1 MKKSLSLTVFP
12 CALLGALSSAPSI
25 ALDWSLEAGIE
36 GRRFIEEAA
45 YPKQVDDQWSLSL
58 QPEMV
63 WDSEGGNGRFTLTPF
78 YRYDHAD
85 SERTH
90 ADIREAMYMTWDGQW
105 EVRAGI
111 GRVFWGVTESLH
123 LVDVINQTDLV
134 ESSDG
139 EEKLGQPM
147 VQAMWY
153 GDSGTWEAFV
163 LPGFRERTFPGEE
176 GRMRFPY
183 VVEEEALY
191 QANAE
196 ERHTD
201 LALRWSNTFELS
213 GYSLDLSTS
222 VFRGTSREPLYV
234 PNLAIVG
241 TEPVVTGLTAFYPMQ
256 NQIGATVQFAPE
268 GWLLKAELLHRDI
281 QIEELGGTEIKDQ
294 TAAVTGFEY
303 TVVGPMDTA
312 IDLGLLLEYQYDSRG
327 TDALAQ
333 NDVFLGT
340 RFAFNDMAS
349 SEILAGIT
357 QDLDDTASYFFLL
370 EGTTRL
376 NPSTTMDVTL
386 FAVEA
391 GTDDPLSAFRRDD
404 SVEVGLNFYF

>member
-1 MKKSLSLTVFP
+1 MKKSLLLTMLV
-12 CALLGALSSAPSI
+12 SAPVL
-25 ALDWSLEAGIE
+25 ALDWSLEAGVE

-45 YPKQVDDQWSLSL
+45 YPGQVDDQWSITL

-63 WDSEGGNGRFTLTPF
+63 WDAESGNGRFTLMPF

-85 SERTH
+85 TERTH
-90 ADIREAMYMTWDGQW
+90 ADVREAMYMTWGGQW

-134 ESSDG
+134 ESFDG

-147 VQAMWY
+147 LHGTWLS
-153 GDSGTWEAFV
+153 DSGTWEGFI
-163 LPGFRERTFPGEE
+163 LPGFRERTFPGEA
-176 GRMRFPY
+176 GRTRLPY
-183 VVEEEALY
+183 LISDDALY

-196 ERHTD
+196 QSHTD
-201 LALRWSNTFELS
+201 LALRWSQSTELN
-213 GYSLDLSTS
+213 GYPLDLSAS
-222 VFRGTSREPLYV
+222 VFRGTSREPLYIPQEAV
-234 PNLAIVG
+234 IG
-241 TEPVVTGLTAFYPMQ
+241 TEAVVTGLTPFYPMQ
-256 NQIGATVQFAPE
+256 NQVGATLQFAPE

-281 QIEELGGTEIKDQ
+281 QVDNLAGTEVKDQ

-303 TVVGPMDTA
+303 TLVGPLETA

-327 TDALAQ
+327 EDALSQ
-333 NDVFLGT
+333 NDLFLGT
-340 RFAFNDMAS
+340 RFALNDMAS

-370 EGTTRL
+370 EGSTRL
-376 NPSTTMDVTL
+376 NPSTTLDVTL
-386 FAVEA
+386 FAVES
-391 GTDDPLSAFRRDD
+391 GPDDPMSAFRRDD
-404 SVEVGLNFYF
+404 SIEVALNFYF